1 MSNLRRVM
9 PDPGQHVL
17 DDGRGLWSVVIPEA
31 TTNLVTNGS
40 FETNVTGWVAGGT
53 GATIARSTTYS
64 AFGAASLLLS
74 DAAATGSEYA
84 STAEIAV
91 SASTAYTWSFYY
103 RKTAAAGVTGTYR
116 LDFYA
121 AGSSYLS
128 SVTGTLAAG
137 NVNDWRRVALTVFT
151 PATTVSVVLVHLT
164 GASGAYNLYVD
175 GVQLETKAYA
185 TTYVDGDQAGC
196 FWNGTRHASSS
207 YRPAAE
213 RRGGRVWNFRDFKW
227 RTTAIIGAGAA
238 ALTTIG
244 TPYALIGGGYYQRSV
259 APPRTFS
266 VVGGF
271 ECDSQVD
278 LARNRQA
285 LQDALSPF
293 ATNPQQLARLIYTPV
308 GCENEIGKQI
318 VIDAAYTGG
327 LEGNQTSDSGTEKHA
342 LQFQTFAPIVIGQAI
357 TDSASSL
364 ALSASVTGYNIIRR
378 DLATGVWS
386 APATTANGDIFAMKL
401 APDGSL
407 YVVGDFTTIGGT
419 SANRVA
425 RWNGSTWTALGTGLS
440 GTGLDLDF
448 GPDGTLY
455 VVGSFATAGG
465 TTVNNIASWNGSAWS
480 AMASGFD
487 TTTRAVRVGTN
498 GYVYAAGQ
506 FTLSGATSVVGVAQW
521 NGSAWSAMST
531 GLGGLAIGYALEIAP
546 NGYVYLGG
554 SFTTAGG
561 TTVNNIA
568 RWNGS
573 AWAALGS
580 GTNDSVRSI
589 LFFNGILYAAGLFT
603 TADSNTVN
611 YVTYWNGST
620 WQSMNGG
627 ANGIVSRVIPGPD
640 GTVLAGGAFTSI
652 GGIAAEEIAVWRGSA
667 WSNADISTN
676 GSVGAGVTTREYW
689 YLGGVG
695 TAQTTSATTAVVN
708 TTATAIPSFVFTGPG
723 VVVSVRNW
731 TTGARVE
738 FNLTLLAGEVATLTL
753 GPNPSFVSTFRG
765 NLLTTILPGSDLSS
779 FALQQGTNNIS
790 AFVTSTTGASAIN
803 LVYRPAFFGIDQALQ

>member
-1 MSNLRRVM
+1 MSNLRRTM
-9 PDPGQHVL
+9 PDQAQHVL

-31 TTNLVTNGS
+31 TTNLVTNPS
-40 FETNVTGWVAGGT
+40 FEIDMTSWNNT
-53 GATIARSTTYS
+53 GANVPASSRITSS
-64 AFGAASLLLS
+64 SVFGAASAQVTFAGANSVFGFNLIGSKAQITNVVITLS
-74 DAAATGSEYA
+74 AWVKTSAPNIRLEVQADFSQSGNLIGTFHPRGNSWKRLVLTGRMTLDSGGTTTY
-84 STAEIAV
+84 IQ
-91 SASTAYTWSFYY
+91 
-103 RKTAAAGVTGTYR
+103 AGVTGQ
-116 LDFYA
+116 DNGA
-121 AGSSYLS
+121 I
-128 SVTGTLAAG
+128 
-137 NVNDWRRVALTVFT
+137 AL
-151 PATTVSVVLVHLT
+151 
-164 GASGAYNLYVD
+164 VD
-175 GVQLETKAYA
+175 AVQVELQPYA

-266 VVGGF
+266 IVGGF

-308 GCENEIGKQI
+308 GCEDEIGKQI
-318 VIDAAYTGG
+318 VIDAAYAGG

-378 DLATGVWS
+378 DLSTGTWS

-401 APDGSL
+401 APDGTL
-407 YVVGDFTTIGGT
+407 YAVGDFTTIGGT

-448 GPDGTLY
+448 GPNGTLY

-465 TTVNNIASWNGSAWS
+465 TGVNNIASWNGSAWS
-480 AMASGFD
+480 AMGSGFD
-487 TTTRAVRVGTN
+487 TTARAVRVGTN

-506 FTLSGATSVVGVAQW
+506 FGLSGATPVDGVAQW

-627 ANGIVSRVIPGPD
+627 ANGTVSRVIPGPD

-652 GGIAAEEIAVWRGSA
+652 GGIAAEEIAVWRGST

>member
-1 MSNLRRVM
+1 
-9 PDPGQHVL
+9 VL
-17 DDGRGLWSVVIPEA
+17 
-31 TTNLVTNGS
+31 
-40 FETNVTGWVAGGT
+40 
-53 GATIARSTTYS
+53 
-64 AFGAASLLLS
+64 
-74 DAAATGSEYA
+74 
-84 STAEIAV
+84 
-91 SASTAYTWSFYY
+91 AYF
-103 RKTAAAGVTGTYR
+103 
-116 LDFYA
+116 
-121 AGSSYLS
+121 
-128 SVTGTLAAG
+128 
-137 NVNDWRRVALTVFT
+137 
-151 PATTVSVVLVHLT
+151 T
-164 GASGAYNLYVD
+164 GASGAYNLYID
-175 GVQLETKAYA
+175 GVQLEAAAYA

-196 FWNGTRHASSS
+196 YWNGTRHASTS
-207 YRPAAE
+207 YRTAAE

-266 VVGGF
+266 IVGGF
-271 ECDSQVD
+271 ECESQID

-285 LQDALSPF
+285 LQNAVSPF
-293 ATNPQQLARLIYTPV
+293 ATNPQQLVRLIYTPA
-308 GCENEIGKQI
+308 GCEDDIGKQI

-327 LEGNQTSDSGTEKHA
+327 LEGNQTSDGGSEKHA
-342 LQFQTFAPIVIGQAI
+342 LQFQSFAPIVIGQAI

-364 ALSASVTGYNIIRR
+364 TLSASVSGYNIIRR
-378 DLATGVWS
+378 DLTTGVWS

-401 APDGSL
+401 APDGTL

-425 RWNGSTWTALGTGLS
+425 RWSGGTWSALGSGLNGS
-440 GTGLDLDF
+440 GLDLDF

-455 VVGSFATAGG
+455 VVGSFTTAGG
-465 TTVNNIASWNGSAWS
+465 GAANNIASWNGSAWS
-480 AMASGFD
+480 AMGSGFD
-487 TTTRAVRVGTN
+487 TTARAVAVGTN

-506 FTLSGATSVVGVAQW
+506 FTLSGATAVVGVAQW

-531 GLGGLAIGYALEIAP
+531 GLGGTATGYSLEVAP

-554 SFTTAGG
+554 TFTTAGG

-573 AWAALGS
+573 AWAALGA
-580 GTNDSVRSI
+580 GTNDGVRST

-611 YVTYWNGST
+611 YVSYWNGST

-627 ANGIVSRVIPGPD
+627 ADNIVSKLIPGPD
-640 GTVLAGGAFTSI
+640 GTVLAGGSFTSI
-652 GGIAAEEIAVWRGSA
+652 GGIAAEEIAVWRGST
-667 WSNADISTN
+667 WSAADISTN

-708 TTATAIPSFVFTGPG
+708 STATAIPSFVFTGPG

-790 AFVTSTTGASAIN
+790 AFVTSTTGTTAIN
-803 LVYRPAFFGIDQALQ
+803 LVYRPAFFGLEQALP

>member
-1 MSNLRRVM
+1 MTNLRRTM
-9 PDPGQHVL
+9 PDQAQHVL

-31 TTNLVTNGS
+31 TTNLVINPS
-40 FETNVTGWVAGGT
+40 FESGT
-53 GATIARSTTYS
+53 TDWTFTQNGASSGARSTAKS
-64 AFGAASLLLS
+64 AFGAASYLMTRS
-74 DAAATGSEYA
+74 GGTFCYINTGY
-84 STAEIAV
+84 IAV
-91 SASTAYTWSFYY
+91 SASAVYTASVYVW
-103 RKTAAAGVTGTYR
+103 AATSG
-116 LDFYA
+116 DI
-121 AGSSYLS
+121 
-128 SVTGTLAAG
+128 TLAEFTAG
-137 NVNDWRRVALTVFT
+137 PTLASTSGQTFTASNAWQRVKITKVMSSSAVSAVIFVNTNGN
-151 PATTVSVVLVHLT
+151 
-164 GASGAYNLYVD
+164 GAVYVD
-175 GVQLETKAYA
+175 GVQLEQKAYA

-308 GCENEIGKQI
+308 GCEDETGKQI

-327 LEGNQTSDSGTEKHA
+327 LEGNQTSDGGTEKHA

-364 ALSASVTGYNIIRR
+364 SLSASLSGYNIIRR
-378 DLATGVWS
+378 DLSTGTWS
-386 APATTANGDIFAMKL
+386 APATAGNNSIYAMKL
-401 APDGSL
+401 APDGTL

-465 TTVNNIASWNGSAWS
+465 TGVNNIASWNGSAWS
-480 AMASGFD
+480 AMGSGFD
-487 TTTRAVRVGTN
+487 TTARAVRVGTN

-531 GLGGLAIGYALEIAP
+531 GLGGTATGYSLTIAP

-554 SFTTAGG
+554 TFTTAGG

-580 GTNDSVRSI
+580 GTNDSVRTL
-589 LFFNGILYAAGLFT
+589 LFSNGILYAAGLFT

-611 YVTYWNGST
+611 YVSYWNGST

-627 ANGIVSRVIPGPD
+627 ADNIVSALVAGPD
-640 GTVLAGGAFTSI
+640 NTVLAGGSFTSI
-652 GGIAAEEIAVWRGSA
+652 GGIAAEELAIWRGST
-667 WSNADISTN
+667 WSAADISTN
-676 GSVGAGVTTREYW
+676 GSIGTGIATREYW
-689 YLGGVG
+689 YLGGG
-695 TAQTTSATTAVVN
+695 FTSETTSATTAVAN
-708 TTATAIPSFVFTGPG
+708 ATATAIPSFVFTGPG

-765 NLLTTILPGSDLSS
+765 NLLTTVLPGSDLSS